1 MDISPTSISVKSDSL
16 DSPIYCSDDPI
27 VRAGQEAWGRLSSN
41 MTWDDWKH
49 VGKAHLIGRQKAM
62 TEVRVNRPIGRRYNK
77 AFGAWLREFGFEN
90 LNVGDRARLFEV
102 MAHLSEVEA
111 WLATLATSERVRLNH
126 PTVILRKWKGSTVV
140 PDRGAAPKPSPYAKL
155 KSAYAEA
162 LEENHRL
169 RRGVEASPGNAWKP
183 TDTASAI
190 ADAML
195 TALSPEKAEATAKE
209 ILKRVKERK
218 ASGT

>member
-1 MDISPTSISVKSDSL
+1 MDISATSTSVKTDSL
-16 DSPIYCSDDPI
+16 DSPIYCSDDPV
-27 VRAGQEAWGRLSSN
+27 VREGQEAWGRLSSN

-49 VGKAHLIGRQKAM
+49 VGKAHLVGRQKAM
-62 TEVRVNRPIGRRYNK
+62 TEANVNRPIGRRYNK

-90 LNVGDRARLFEV
+90 LNIGDRARLFEV
-102 MAHLSEVEA
+102 MGHFAEIDA
-111 WLATLATSERVRLNH
+111 WLATLTTNERVRLNH
-126 PTVILRKWKGSTVV
+126 PTAILRKWKGSTVV
-140 PDRGAAPKPSPYAKL
+140 PDREGAPKPSPYAQL
-155 KSAYAEA
+155 KNAHAVA

-169 RRGVEASPGNAWKP
+169 RRSVEASPGNAWKP

-195 TALSPEKAEATAKE
+195 ATLSPEKAEATAKE
-209 ILKRVKERK
+209 ILKKVKERK